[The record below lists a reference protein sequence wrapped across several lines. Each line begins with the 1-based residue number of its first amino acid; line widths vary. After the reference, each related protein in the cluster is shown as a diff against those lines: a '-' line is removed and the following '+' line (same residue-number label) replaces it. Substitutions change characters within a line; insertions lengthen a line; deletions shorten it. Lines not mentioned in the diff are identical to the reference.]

1 MKIQWATV
9 LSVIVA
15 LVIVFGAWY
24 FFTKRQV
31 TPSGQVVTK
40 FSGFSGK

>member
-1 MKIQWATV
+1 MKIQWSTV
-9 LSVIVA
+9 IAVIVA
-15 LVIVFGAWY
+15 LVIVFGAWL
-24 FFTKRQV
+24 FFTKRTV